1 MNCAQAA
8 KKFADWAD
16 MAGKEDMPIKVNCG
30 RTALM
35 REASRSGIALR
46 PRVRGGGAVH
56 RAARGCSAER
66 KGR

>member
-46 PRVRGGGAVH
+46 PRVRGGRCTSGST
-56 RAARGCSAER
+56 RLFR
-66 KGR
+66 